1 MSNEIEA
8 KFKVAD
14 FAAVRRALRAAGA
27 KFMGNVEQ
35 TDDYY
40 DTPDK
45 SLLARDCGLRI
56 RSTRIRR
63 KGEATIDTRPLLT
76 YKGPGG
82 NHKRMKIRREVQTH
96 LDCPIAIAEV
106 LGACGMELT
115 MTIQKRR
122 TSYKLGRC
130 MVELDELPVIGR
142 FVEIEAPGEKF
153 IDAACR
159 KLRISVEPI
168 TDHYIT
174 LLCKA
179 CKRIAAGKRRNIT
192 FK

>member
-1 MSNEIEA
+1 MSHEIEA

-27 KFMGNVEQ
+27 VFTGAVEQ

-56 RSTRIRR
+56 RKTKIIR
-63 KGEATIDTRPLLT
+63 KGAAAVDKRPLLT
-76 YKGPGG
+76 YKGPGS
-82 NHKRMKIRREVQTH
+82 NHNRLKIRKEVQTH
-96 LDCPIAIAEV
+96 LDCPFAVAEV
-106 LGACGMELT
+106 LAGCGMELT
-115 MTIQKRR
+115 MRIQKRR
-122 TSYKLGRC
+122 VSYQLGRC

-142 FVEIEAPGEKF
+142 FVEIEGPSEKF
-153 IDAACR
+153 IDAAAR
-159 KLRISVEPI
+159 KLGLKTEPI
-168 TDHYIT
+168 TSHYIT

-192 FK
+192 F